1 MALGEMAFTRYDN
14 SVARIFVVKVGT
26 STLTAGGKALS
37 KRRMLELARQICAL
51 LDAGERVALVSSGA
65 MAAGREALCF
75 PKLQKTVAAKQ
86 LLSAVGQARLMQ
98 TWAELFALFEKTVAQ
113 VLLTRGEL
121 SRRAGYLNARDT
133 LQALLAHGIVPII
146 NENDALATEEIRVGD
161 NDNLSAL
168 VANLLDADTLI
179 LLTDIDGLYDAD
191 PRENPDA
198 RFFSEVMVV
207 DDDLFAIAGGS
218 GSAGGTGGMRTKL
231 EAARCAGQFGTE
243 TVIAHGE
250 KENVLLRIAAGESV
264 GTRVHAAQR
273 RESRARWLLAE
284 PPLGTLQIDSGA
296 ASRLKTGRASLLPIG
311 ITDVSGEFQRGDVVR
326 VVREDGAALA
336 VGVAAYDADA
346 LRKIQG
352 RPSKEILE
360 ILGDSLG
367 DEAIHRDDLALL

>member
-1 MALGEMAFTRYDN
+1 M
-14 SVARIFVVKVGT
+14 VKVGT
-26 STLTAGGKALS
+26 STLTAGGKSLS
-37 KRRMLELARQICAL
+37 RRRMLELARQICTL

-65 MAAGREALCF
+65 IAAGREALGF
-75 PKLQKTVAAKQ
+75 PRLQKTVAAKQ

-98 TWAELFALFEKTVAQ
+98 TWAELFALFERTVAQ

-133 LQALLAHGIVPII
+133 LQALLDHGIVPII

-191 PRENPDA
+191 PRENPNA

-207 DDDLFAIAGGS
+207 DDDLFSIAGGS

-231 EAARCAGQFGTE
+231 EAAHCAGQFGTE
-243 TVIAHGE
+243 TVIASGE

-264 GTRVHAAQR
+264 GTKIHAASR

-284 PPLGTLQIDSGA
+284 PPLGTLTVDSGA
-296 ASRLKTGRASLLPIG
+296 ATRLKTGRASLLPIG
-311 ITDVSGEFQRGDVVR
+311 ITDVLGEFVRGDVVR
-326 VVREDGAALA
+326 VIRESGVALA

-346 LRKIQG
+346 LRKIKG
-352 RPSKEILE
+352 RPSREIVEL
-360 ILGDSLG
+360 LGDSLG